1 MGLAMNPSEL
11 EVLLNLSKG
20 TLSVQ
25 NTEPVKMVILK
36 PKE

>member
-25 NTEPVKMVILK
+25 NTEPVKW
-36 PKE
+36 